1 MTPSSFGDRDGW
13 PLGASGSPQSSEI
26 PAKTDVLIV
35 GAGPTGLSLACGL
48 ARRGIDH
55 VVVDHAPQ
63 TATYSHSTMLD
74 SRTLEALETID
85 AAEPIVRRG
94 QKIRHFAMHDGDEHL
109 FQVDYAVLR
118 TRYPYALILPE
129 INVAN
134 VLAERLAA
142 FGSPVLRPVTA
153 VGLEQ
158 TADDVTVQ
166 LWDGSTRAGG
176 LPRRTISA
184 RYVVG
189 CDGMRSQIRSALQI
203 PFVGSSRVEAFVM
216 ADVRMDW
223 SLPRSDVQLFFSE
236 YGLVV
241 VAPLP
246 DDRYRLLATVD
257 RVVDAPQL
265 EHLQR
270 LLAARGPRTKVPHI
284 HSVVWSTCFGVD
296 RGLAMHYRSG
306 RVFLAGDAAHVHTP
320 TEAQGM
326 NAGIQDALYLAEH
339 LGHVIRG
346 RADDASLDSYERDR
360 RPIAESVFQL
370 TRRMTRMA
378 TLRDERHRR
387 WRNRVLRIMGSIPGL
402 PAWLARRISG
412 LEWSKGV
419 RGSPRESTRLLIVTL
434 ALVALLLGAGLAHA
448 QESHAPFAY
457 IVGFVQGAAL
467 VASGWLAARRKREAR
482 GFAVS
487 AAAAVCLFVAFGIWI
502 ALMPSAHRSF
512 PAFCPLAGSDPVAA
526 QSREDLSHWGRVVL
540 HLCSFG
546 LLAATRR

>member
-1 MTPSSFGDRDGW
+1 MTPSSYGERDGRSV
-13 PLGASGSPQSSEI
+13 GAGESKGSDI
-26 PAKTDVLIV
+26 PSKTDVLIV

-55 VVVDHAPQ
+55 VVIDHAPQ
-63 TATYSHSTMLD
+63 PATYSHSTMLD
-74 SRTLEALETID
+74 ARTLEALETID
-85 AAEPIVRRG
+85 ANEPIVRRG
-94 QKIRHFAMHDGDEHL
+94 QKIRHFSMRDGDEHL

-118 TRYPYALILPE
+118 TRYPFALILPE
-129 INVAN
+129 ITVAN

-158 TADDVTVQ
+158 TADDVAVQ
-166 LWDGSTRAGG
+166 LWDGSTRSGAP
-176 LPRRTISA
+176 LRRTILA

-203 PFVGSSRVEAFVM
+203 PFVGSSHVEAFLM

-236 YGLVV
+236 HGLTV

-257 RVVDAPQL
+257 RVVGAPEL
-265 EHLQR
+265 EDLQR
-270 LLAARGPRTKVPHI
+270 LLAARGPRSDVPRI
-284 HSVVWSTCFGVD
+284 HDVVWSTCFGVD
-296 RGLAMHYRSG
+296 RSLAMHYRSG

-339 LGHVIRG
+339 LGRVIRG
-346 RADDASLDSYERDR
+346 HADDRSLDSYERDR
-360 RPIAESVFQL
+360 RPIAESVFDL
-370 TRRMTRMA
+370 TRRMSRIA
-378 TLRDERHRR
+378 TLRDPRHRR
-387 WRNRVLRIMGSIPGL
+387 WRNRVLRTMGRIPGL
-402 PAWLARRISG
+402 PAALARRISG
-412 LEWSKGV
+412 LEWAHRV
-419 RGSPRESTRLLIVTL
+419 GSTPRDNGRLLVVTL
-434 ALVALLLGAGLAHA
+434 ALVALLLGAGLVHT

-467 VASGWLAARRKREAR
+467 VASAWLAARRKREER
-482 GFAVS
+482 GFAIS
-487 AAAAVCLFVAFGIWI
+487 AMAAFCLLAAFGIWI
-502 ALMPSAHRSF
+502 ILMPSGSGPF
-512 PAFCPLAGSDPVAA
+512 PAFCPLTDHDPVAA